1 MTSEKRFAISSDPT
15 KTPSSESPHGA
26 FEQEDAF
33 KAGLSDERAIAYDG
47 GNVDSDAGAFPKMC
61 WKLFGSLSAMSFLW
75 VGSQIGLFLFGS
87 SLVPIYSEIGGADGI
102 FLWIVIGY
110 LIPNSALCP
119 FVGALSDMFGRK
131 YVAAVGQILLVAGPA
146 VVSNSHSMTQAI
158 FGMVI
163 SGLGAGLN
171 EMIALAGTS
180 ELVPIKK
187 RPFYVSMVIFTIS
200 PFIPSPM
207 WAQLIIR
214 AKNWRYVG
222 FLVGGYNLVGLFLVI
237 FCYYPPPRPHRKL
250 AMEIVK
256 TVDYWGGI
264 LSTLGVTLLMMGMQ
278 WGAYQYAWSSAHVL
292 VPFMLGITV
301 ITAFF
306 VWEIKYAPHPMIP
319 KAVFSKD
326 KRSMIMIFLITFFSG
341 GNFFVM
347 LIFWPT
353 QVYNVYGDDPIQ
365 IGIRTLPIGS
375 GIIFGAAFNLLL
387 FGMFKG
393 RTTFLMIF
401 WTSVMTVFTACVS
414 LADRHNLNP
423 MIYAILTIANVG
435 VGAVIFPASIMAQIY
450 CPTEYIGTITAI
462 SLAIRY
468 IGGAVGFTAYYNV
481 FYHKLTEEYA
491 IPAGLKIV
499 LAGITEDYD
508 TLYDLITYAA
518 QAQYHALRDL
528 IETSPSVTMKG
539 QAVYD
544 DIIFHVQE
552 AFVLAYRWPYWISV
566 AFGGACVVCAL
577 GLRDIRRVM

>member
-1 MTSEKRFAISSDPT
+1 MTSEKPFAISSDPAT
-15 KTPSSESPHGA
+15 THSSESPHSA
-26 FEQEDAF
+26 FEHEDVF
-33 KAGLSDERAIAYDG
+33 KTGLSDERALGTASVYADG
-47 GNVDSDAGAFPKMC
+47 NADADAGAFPKMC

-102 FLWIVIGY
+102 FLWMVIGY

-131 YVAAVGQILLVAGPA
+131 YVAAVGQLLLVAGPA
-146 VVSNSHSMTQAI
+146 VVSTSHSMTQAI
-158 FGMVI
+158 FGMII

-187 RPFYVSMVIFTIS
+187 RPFYEM
-200 PFIPSPM
+200 
-207 WAQLIIR
+207 
-214 AKNWRYVG
+214 
-222 FLVGGYNLVGLFLVI
+222 
-237 FCYYPPPRPHRKL
+237 
-250 AMEIVK
+250 
-256 TVDYWGGI
+256 
-264 LSTLGVTLLMMGMQ
+264 
-278 WGAYQYAWSSAHVL
+278 
-292 VPFMLGITV
+292 
-301 ITAFF
+301 
-306 VWEIKYAPHPMIP
+306 KYAPYPMIP
-319 KAVFSKD
+319 KAVFAKD
-326 KRSMIMIFLITFFSG
+326 KRSMIMILLITFFSG
-341 GNFFVM
+341 GNLFVM
-347 LIFWPT
+347 LVFWPT

-375 GIIFGAAFNLLL
+375 GIMFGAAFNLLL
-387 FGMFKG
+387 FGIFKG

-401 WTSVMTVFTACVS
+401 WTSVMTIFTGCVS
-414 LADRHNLNP
+414 VADRHNLNP
-423 MIYAILTIANVG
+423 MIY
-435 VGAVIFPASIMAQIY
+435 IY

-462 SLAIRY
+462 SLAVRY

-481 FYHKLTEEYA
+481 FYHKLTEENV
-491 IPAGLKIV
+491 IPAGVKIV

-508 TLYDLITYAA
+508 TLFHLITYAA

-544 DIIFHVQE
+544 DIIFHVQD

-566 AFGGACVVCAL
+566 AFGGACVVHAISGKKVPPGRYVVEL
-577 GLRDIRRVM
+577 SDVLQDIKKGRLRLRSGS